1 MIYKISIEYGNI
13 TKIEEYK
20 SSIGKIIL
28 SNIKIYGYYNFR
40 SINKHVNDCL
50 LELIN
55 DNKGLFY
62 LIHPNEDNIY
72 FNRKYMINN
81 VNEIINLKE

>member
-55 DNKGLFY
+55 DNKNSFY
-62 LIHPNEDNIY
+62 LELVNKTKIKLRELKLNKILIENI
-72 FNRKYMINN
+72 
-81 VNEIINLKE
+81 